1 MMKPIY
7 FSLASTLLTALVS
20 IPQAIAQE
28 DTSNMST
35 EQRLQRLERLVESQ
49 GLVDIMVR
57 LDGLQQEVQQLR
69 GQSEVQAH
77 QIEELK
83 KRQREL
89 YIDIDR
95 RLLQLE
101 RNGNGAPA
109 TSSTGNRVVAPSTA
123 ATTTTTKPAEKPQ
136 VSGTSRQQPSVATRT
151 PELPEQEA
159 YQQAFDLL
167 RELQYDKATVAFR
180 RFLDDY
186 PNGRYAH
193 IAMYWLGEANYAQ
206 RKFKLAI
213 SDYQNLIS
221 SYPDSPKVAEAM
233 LKIGYSY
240 NELQDYKQAQDI
252 LQKLVNKYPGT
263 TEAGQARNLMQKIRA
278 KLNKG

>member
-7 FSLASTLLTALVS
+7 FCLASTLLTALVS
-20 IPQAIAQE
+20 TPQAIAQQ

-57 LDGLQQEVQQLR
+57 LDSLQQEVQQLR

-101 RNGNGAPA
+101 RNGAPA
-109 TSSTGNRVVAPSTA
+109 ASSTDKPVVAPST
-123 ATTTTTKPAEKPQ
+123 TTSQNTTRPAVQPQ
-136 VSGTSRQQPSVATRT
+136 VSGAAREQQPSVATRT

-167 RELQYDKATVAFR
+167 RELQYDKATLAFR

-193 IAMYWLGEANYAQ
+193 IALYWLGEANYAQ
-206 RKFKLAI
+206 RKFKQAI

-240 NELQDYKQAQDI
+240 NELQDYKQAQAI
-252 LQKLVNKYPGT
+252 LQKLVDKYPGT

-278 KLNKG
+278 NLNKG

>member
-7 FSLASTLLTALVS
+7 FCLASTLLTAFVAT
-20 IPQAIAQE
+20 PQAIAQE

-57 LDGLQQEVQQLR
+57 LDSLQQEVQQLR

-77 QIEELK
+77 QIEDLK

-101 RNGNGAPA
+101 RNGAPA
-109 TSSTGNRVVAPSTA
+109 ASSTGEPVVAPSTA
-123 ATTTTTKPAEKPQ
+123 AATTTTKPAEKPQ
-136 VSGTSRQQPSVATRT
+136 VTSTSRQQPSVATRT

-206 RKFKLAI
+206 RKFKQAI

-240 NELQDYKQAQDI
+240 NELQDYKQAQVI
-252 LQKLVNKYPGT
+252 LQKLVDKYPGT